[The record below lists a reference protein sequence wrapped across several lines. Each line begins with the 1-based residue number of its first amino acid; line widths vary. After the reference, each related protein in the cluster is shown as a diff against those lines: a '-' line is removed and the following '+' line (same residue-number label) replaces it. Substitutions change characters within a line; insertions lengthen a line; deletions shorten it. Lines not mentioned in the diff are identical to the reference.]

1 MIASAVEALDK
12 TSFSSLKGVA
22 SKIKPSVYADISQQ
36 IADEPAT
43 TEGTCVIARG
53 ALGTVATAEPTRTT
67 GTSGTTG
74 TNGATETT
82 ETTETTV
89 AS

>member
-53 ALGTVATAEPTRTT
+53 ALGTVATVEPTRTT
-67 GTSGTTG
+67 GTTRTSGATG

-82 ETTETTV
+82 ETTV